1 MVTPSV
7 DKEKCI
13 GCGLCASTCPN
24 VFELGDDG
32 KSHVKDPKGCDKCDC
47 HEAANSCP
55 AQAITLK

>member
-1 MVTPSV
+1 MVIPSV

-13 GCGLCASTCPN
+13 GCGLCASTCPD

-32 KSHVKDPKGCDKCDC
+32 KSHVKDPKGCGKCDFN
-47 HEAANSCP
+47 EAASSCP

>member
-13 GCGLCASTCPN
+13 GCSLCSSTCPD

-47 HEAANSCP
+47 NEAANSCP

>member
-1 MVTPSV
+1 MVVPSV

-13 GCGLCASTCPN
+13 GCGLCASTCPD

-47 HEAANSCP
+47 SEAASSCP

>member
-13 GCGLCASTCPN
+13 GCGLCASTCPD

-32 KSHVKDPKGCDKCDC
+32 KSHVKDQNACDKCDC
-47 HEAANSCP
+47 DEAASSCP